1 MSVFVDSSAFVALLA
16 DDDRNQQPAWAV
28 WGSMISSD
36 EFIWTS
42 NYVVSETI
50 AVLQRRIGMQA
61 VRELVR
67 GLLVAV
73 EIDWVGP
80 EAHHRGASM
89 LLALGRREL
98 SLVDCVSFE
107 LMRERGI
114 ETAFT
119 FDPHFAE
126 QGFQCIP
133 ARQGGAAG

>member
-16 DDDRNQQPAWAV
+16 DDDRNHKPAWAV

-73 EIDWVGP
+73 EVDWVSP
-80 EAHHRGASM
+80 EAHHRGVST
-89 LLALGRREL
+89 LIALGHREL

-114 ETAFT
+114 EKVFA

-126 QGFQCIP
+126 QGFECLP
-133 ARQGGAAG
+133 AGQGGAAG

>member
-73 EIDWVGP
+73 
-80 EAHHRGASM
+80 
-89 LLALGRREL
+89 
-98 SLVDCVSFE
+98 
-107 LMRERGI
+107 
-114 ETAFT
+114 
-119 FDPHFAE
+119 
-126 QGFQCIP
+126 
-133 ARQGGAAG
+133 